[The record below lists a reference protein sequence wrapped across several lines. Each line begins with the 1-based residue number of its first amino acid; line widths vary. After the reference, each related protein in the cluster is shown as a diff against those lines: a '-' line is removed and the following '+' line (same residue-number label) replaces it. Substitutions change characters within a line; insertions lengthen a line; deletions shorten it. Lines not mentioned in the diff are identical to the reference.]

1 MDRLPDDELAYARG
15 YREGFSR
22 AAWLMNEQTE
32 QLINQMQ
39 SLKEDKLKYGKHE
52 EENSDR

>member
-22 AAWLMNEQTE
+22 AVWLMNEQTE
-32 QLINQMQ
+32 QLINKMQ
-39 SLKEDKLKYGKHE
+39 SLQEDKLKYGEHE